1 MAGML
6 RRSSPAARG
15 GLVLLLAAALGA
27 AGCGTD
33 AREDYA
39 AGWDAI
45 CSDVG
50 QATATFRAD
59 VSSAATTSADAGD
72 ATVAAGLRP
81 AAVAADLATPARKLD
96 RALRGTVTAAREL
109 QATSEWAAWHAGA
122 VRTLAVRVRA
132 VDAAVAAL
140 QDGDPDDLADTAIGS
155 VGPADVRAPAGLRD
169 RTPECTVL
177 R

>member
-1 MAGML
+1 ML

-15 GLVLLLAAALGA
+15 GVALLVLAALGA

-33 AREDYA
+33 PRDDYA

-45 CSDVG
+45 CADVG
-50 QATATFRAD
+50 AATATFRAD
-59 VSSAATTSADAGD
+59 VSAAAKTSADAGD
-72 ATVAAGLRP
+72 ATVARGLRP
-81 AAVAADLATPARKLD
+81 DAVAGDLATPARKLD
-96 RALRGTVTAAREL
+96 RALRSTVDAARALDAPE
-109 QATSEWAAWHAGA
+109 EWASWHAGA
-122 VRTLAVRVRA
+122 VQRLTVRVRA
-132 VDAAVAAL
+132 VDDAVQRL
-140 QDGDPDDLADTAIGS
+140 QGGDPDALAGTAVGS